1 MLRHRRI
8 SAFVAA
14 TALAVPLAA
23 CGEDD
28 VKDQID
34 QSRKDVRQ
42 TAKDL
47 ERKIDKGL
55 SDKELREAARDVER
69 KLDTGSADA
78 KREARRLQRKIEGE
92 LKQHD

>member
-1 MLRHRRI
+1 VLRHRRI

-34 QSRKDVRQ
+34 QSRKDARQ

-47 ERKIDKGL
+47 ERK
-55 SDKELREAARDVER
+55 
-69 KLDTGSADA
+69 LDTGSGDA
-78 KREARRLQRKIEGE
+78 KLEARRLQRKIERE

>member
-47 ERKIDKGL
+47 ERK
-55 SDKELREAARDVER
+55 
-69 KLDTGSADA
+69 LDTGSGDA
-78 KREARRLQRKIEGE
+78 KLEARRLQRKIERE